1 MQKKTRA
8 VLKSWFVF
16 LVEPKSGCLP
26 LKSDQSEF
34 YFLKNCTNT
43 YSYGNIK
50 SWPGTEACAEDVLAS
65 LSYITIK
72 MGISL
77 SY

>member
-1 MQKKTRA
+1 M
-8 VLKSWFVF
+8 
-16 LVEPKSGCLP
+16 
-26 LKSDQSEF
+26 
-34 YFLKNCTNT
+34 

-50 SWPGTEACAEDVLAS
+50 SWSGTEACAGDELAS
-65 LSYITIK
+65 FSYITIK